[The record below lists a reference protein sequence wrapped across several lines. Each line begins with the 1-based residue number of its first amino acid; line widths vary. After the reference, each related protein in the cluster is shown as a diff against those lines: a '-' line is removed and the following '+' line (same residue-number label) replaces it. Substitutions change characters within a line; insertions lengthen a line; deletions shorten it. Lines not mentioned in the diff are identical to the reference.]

1 MAFHL
6 PKLKTLAA
14 VLSLVAAASATP
26 ATAETTLLNVSYDPT
41 RELYVEYNAA
51 FAKHWKE
58 KTGETVTIKQSHG
71 GAAKQARAVID
82 PCLATQHQLGQTI
95 FGFEGGDVCHT
106 ETYMT
111 AMHTIPP
118 GYPMTAAFPDKGVIY
133 SGVVAGRYV
142 DRFEQRNGEWRIAQ
156 RTGLYD
162 WREFRVVEGVDLSDT
177 AEGAA
182 GYHDERDPSTAAV
195 ARWLG

>member
-1 MAFHL
+1 MTGTLEDREAIRDI
-6 PKLKTLAA
+6 LAA
-14 VLSLVAAASATP
+14 YAHAIDRRRWGMMERLFHPDATFKFGLVEGSWRGF
-26 ATAETTLLNVSYDPT
+26 VD
-41 RELYVEYNAA
+41 
-51 FAKHWKE
+51 
-58 KTGETVTIKQSHG
+58 
-71 GAAKQARAVID
+71 QARAIID

-95 FGFEGGDVCHT
+95 FGFEGDTICHT

-133 SGVVAGRYV
+133 SGIVAGRYV
-142 DRFEQRNGEWRIAQ
+142 DRFEKRGREWRIAQ

-195 ARWLG
+195 RQWLG